1 MIMFLKGDILEA
13 RVDAIVN
20 PVNCEGYMGKGLALQ
35 VKQLYPKTFND
46 YSVVCKEGRLKIGQ
60 VHYFRENEKIIINF
74 PTKYKWRTKSKLSY
88 IADGLPVMIDL
99 LKKLNIKSI
108 AIPPLGCG
116 LGGLKWDEVKQV
128 LLEHLETVSDVLDIF
143 IYEPI

>member
-1 MIMFLKGDILEA
+1 
-13 RVDAIVN
+13 
-20 PVNCEGYMGKGLALQ
+20 MGKGLALQ

-74 PTKYKWRTKSKLSY
+74 PTKDKWRAKSKLSY
-88 IADGLPVMIDL
+88 ITDGLPVMIDL

-128 LLEHLETVSDVLDIF
+128 LLEHLETVSDALDIF
-143 IYEPI
+143 IYQPI